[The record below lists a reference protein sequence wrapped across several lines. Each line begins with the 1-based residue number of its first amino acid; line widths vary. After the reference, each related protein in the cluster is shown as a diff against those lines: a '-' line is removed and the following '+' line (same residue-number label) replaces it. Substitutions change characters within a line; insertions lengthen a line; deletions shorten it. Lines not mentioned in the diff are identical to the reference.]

1 MIFTRE
7 KEFFKLLFYS
17 YMTSNQDIASD
28 VAGGGGG
35 GGVFRTSQK
44 CWNDIKASENVAYMC
59 QVLRS
64 CCKLKINQSWHARVS

>member
-1 MIFTRE
+1 MIFTGE

-35 GGVFRTSQK
+35 GCLGQSQK
-44 CWNDIKASENVAYMC
+44 CWNDIKTSENVAYMC